1 MSSWS
6 FRCLYL
12 RFACARLSN
21 PYLTY
26 LLRLLTETFT
36 TTPFERSRFRQFEA
50 SSHKAAPMD
59 LPSSLIQHRVS
70 QHVLDT
76 TICDKRCHFGIRKPT
91 KRRAFQSHVVHDRYA
106 HLHLRQSRVNFA

>member
-36 TTPFERSRFRQFEA
+36 TTAFDRSRFRQFEA

-59 LPSSLIQHRVS
+59 LPSSLIQHPVLQR
-70 QHVLDT
+70 VLDT
-76 TICDKRCHFGIRKPT
+76 TSHRSVRDTLASYGSCRPAGCRS
-91 KRRAFQSHVVHDRYA
+91 RRRYTI
-106 HLHLRQSRVNFA
+106 

>member
-36 TTPFERSRFRQFEA
+36 TTAFDRSRFRQFEA

-59 LPSSLIQHRVS
+59 LPSSLIQHRVL
-70 QHVLDT
+70 QRVLDT
-76 TICDKRCHFGIRKPT
+76 TAHRTGLKSLDLSGSSHPMKAAAF
-91 KRRAFQSHVVHDRYA
+91 RRYIGFIQ
-106 HLHLRQSRVNFA
+106 LLLC